1 MSINLLDMVKG
12 QLGSAVMAQVSS
24 YLGENPQNAQ
34 TAINAALPTVLSGL
48 MHSASTP
55 AGASSLMDT
64 LKSGGHDGSI
74 FDNLSGL
81 LGGGGDAMSG
91 LLGGGGGILKSLL
104 GDKVGGVADMI
115 GTIAGIKSSSASSLL
130 SLAGPLLMG
139 ALGKQVSGSGMGVSG
154 LASLLMG
161 QSDAVKAALPTG
173 ISSLLGFAG
182 LGDFKGNVA
191 EAATTAKATATT
203 AAKETVAAV
212 EEASSGFGNLLPWI
226 LGAVA
231 LLGALFYFKG
241 CGQKVAAIDP
251 MEIAKQLKMKADS
264 TASWAAAHATAA
276 VDAVKKFK
284 LPNGTELSFATGS
297 VEDDMINFINDKTAV
312 VDKKKWFNFEGLN
325 FETGKATL
333 MAGSEAKLA
342 NVAAIMKA
350 FPAVEI
356 KVGGYTDNVGKP
368 ESNMKLSDARA
379 KTVMGEL
386 VKLGV
391 EAKRMSAEGYGQE
404 NPVGDNATD
413 AGKAQN
419 RRIDLSV
426 RAK

>member
-104 GDKVGGVADMI
+104 GDKVGGVADLI
-115 GTIAGIKSSSASSLL
+115 GTISGVKSSSASSLL

-139 ALGKQVSGSGMGVSG
+139 VLGKHVSSSG
-154 LASLLMG
+154 LGASGLTSLLASQG
-161 QSDAVKAALPTG
+161 DAVKAALPTG
-173 ISSLLGFAG
+173 LSSLLGFAG
-182 LGDFKGNVA
+182 LGNVA
-191 EAATTAKATATT
+191 QAATTAKATATT

>member
-104 GDKVGGVADMI
+104 GDKVGGVADLI
-115 GTIAGIKSSSASSLL
+115 GTISGVKSSSASSLL

-139 ALGKQVSGSGMGVSG
+139 VLGKHVSSSG
-154 LASLLMG
+154 LGASGLTSLLASQG
-161 QSDAVKAALPTG
+161 DAVKAALPTG
-173 ISSLLGFAG
+173 LSSLLGFAG
-182 LGDFKGNVA
+182 LGNVA
-191 EAATTAKATATT
+191 QAATTAKATATT

-251 MEIAKQLKMKADS
+251 VEMAKKAKMKMDS
-264 TASWAAAHATAA
+264 VAAWTTAHAVAA

-297 VEDDMINFINDKTAV
+297 VEDDMINFINDKAAAI
-312 VDKKKWFNFEGLN
+312 DKKKWFNFEGLN

-333 MAGSEAKLA
+333 QTGSELKLA

-391 EAKRMSAEGYGQE
+391 EAKRMSAEGYGQD

-413 AGKAQN
+413 EGKAQN